1 MVGQTPKSQPLG
13 AGGQAPEKEE
23 REWHLVYE
31 SGMAPRCLMYEYVS
45 KGRHYMLT
53 LCIYYDERGHP
64 QPFGS
69 MRLLVTPPGKTYE
82 FGTYESLK
90 AYLERK
96 GVPLSGIEITR
107 LWDNE

>member
-13 AGGQAPEKEE
+13 AGGQAPEEE
-23 REWHLVYE
+23 RRWQLIYE
-31 SGMAPRCLMYEYVS
+31 SGLAPRCLMYEYVS
-45 KGRHYMLT
+45 KGRHYVLT

-107 LWDNE
+107 LWGGE